1 MGKKAFSLV
10 ELLVVISIIAMLM
23 AILVPAVVGARRQA
37 NRVYCLN
44 NLRQLALAADS
55 YAQNNNDYYPI
66 AQYSWQENASTAY
79 AYCWDFTQIT
89 ENGQSRTVPGLLW
102 EGQTIEKVHQC
113 PSYKSSSNWLSDPYT
128 GYNYNTSFIGHG
140 QGESTTSVYTG
151 IIVTNPT
158 LPLFTI
164 VMPAKTTQ
172 VRKPIACALFGDGQY
187 AGGANKFMR
196 SPLPWDGDYNFS
208 GIRQSGTQGYRHN
221 KMTNVAWC
229 DGHVSSQRELY
240 TESINSAHIAIEN
253 YNKTT
258 NDRKIGFLSPD
269 NSAYDLE

>member
-10 ELLVVISIIAMLM
+10 ELLVVISIIALLTS
-23 AILVPAVVGARRQA
+23 ILTPSVVGARRQA

-44 NLRQLALAADS
+44 NLRQMALAADS

-66 AQYSWQENASTAY
+66 AQYSWQENASTTY
-79 AYCWDFTQIT
+79 AYCWDFTQIM
-89 ENGQSRTVPGLLW
+89 ENGQSRTAPGLLW
-102 EGQTIEKVHQC
+102 EGDTIEKVHQC
-113 PSYKSSSNWLSDPYT
+113 PSYKGADIWSGAAYT
-128 GYNYNTSFIGHG
+128 GYNYNTSYIGHG
-140 QGESTTSVYTG
+140 QGEIVTDAYTG
-151 IIVTNPT
+151 SVITNPT

-172 VRKPIACALFGDGQY
+172 VRKPVACALFGDGQY

-196 SPLPWDGDYNFS
+196 SPFYWDGDYDF
-208 GIRQSGTQGYRHN
+208 GIIRAAGTQGYRHN

-229 DGHVSSQRELY
+229 DGHATSQKELY
-240 TESINSAHIAIEN
+240 TDSPSKVRAKIET
-253 YNKTT
+253 YNATAT
-258 NDRKIGFLSPD
+258 DCKIGFLSPD

>member
-10 ELLVVISIIAMLM
+10 ELLVVISIIALLTS
-23 AILVPAVVGARRQA
+23 ILTPSVVGARRQA
-37 NRVYCLN
+37 NRVFCMN

-66 AQYSWQENASTAY
+66 AQYSWQENTSTTY

-102 EGQTIEKVHQC
+102 EGDTIEKVQQC

-172 VRKPIACALFGDGQY
+172 VRKPIA
-187 AGGANKFMR
+187 
-196 SPLPWDGDYNFS
+196 SPY
-208 GIRQSGTQGYRHN
+208 SGTVNMPGGR
-221 KMTNVAWC
+221 TNLCARRCPGMEIIISAVS
-229 DGHVSSQRELY
+229 DNPGHKGTGITR
-240 TESINSAHIAIEN
+240 
-253 YNKTT
+253 
-258 NDRKIGFLSPD
+258 
-269 NSAYDLE
+269 

>member
-10 ELLVVISIIAMLM
+10 ELLVVISIIALLTS
-23 AILVPAVVGARRQA
+23 ILTPSVVGARRQA

-66 AQYSWQENASTAY
+66 AQYSWQENASTTY

-89 ENGQSRTVPGLLW
+89 ENGQSKIVPGLLW
-102 EGQTIEKVHQC
+102 EGDTIEKVHQC

-140 QGESTTSVYTG
+140 QGESVTDAYTG
-151 IIVTNPT
+151 SVITNPT
-158 LPLFTI
+158 LPLFSI

-172 VRKPIACALFGDGQY
+172 VRKPHLCALFGDGQWS
-187 AGGANKFMR
+187 GGANKFMR
-196 SPLPWDGDYNFS
+196 SPFYWDGDYDFD
-208 GIRQSGTQGYRHN
+208 IRKAGTQGYRHN
-221 KMTNVAWC
+221 KMTNVVWC
-229 DGHVSSQRELY
+229 DGHAGSQKELY
-240 TESINSAHIAIEN
+240 TNSTNKVQTAIETF
-253 YNKTT
+253 NKTA
-258 NDRKIGFLSPD
+258 NGCKIGFLSSD

>member
-1 MGKKAFSLV
+1 MGRKAFSLV

-23 AILVPAVVGARRQA
+23 AILVPTVVGARRQA
-37 NRVYCLN
+37 NGVFCLN

-66 AQYSWQENASTAY
+66 AQYSWQENASTTY

-89 ENGQSRTVPGLLW
+89 ENGQTKIVPGLLW
-102 EGQTIEKVHQC
+102 EGDNFEKIQHC
-113 PSYKSSSNWLSDPYT
+113 PSFKGNDSITGSPYT

-140 QGESTTSVYTG
+140 QGESVTDTYTG
-151 IIVTNPT
+151 SVITNPT
-158 LPLFTI
+158 LPLFSI

-196 SPLPWDGDYNFS
+196 SPWYWDGDYDF
-208 GIRQSGTQGYRHN
+208 GIIRAAGTQGYRHN
-221 KMTNVAWC
+221 KMTNVVWC
-229 DGHVSSQRELY
+229 DGHATSQKELY
-240 TESINSAHIAIEN
+240 TDSPSKVRAKIET
-253 YNKTT
+253 YNVTAT
-258 NDRKIGFLSPD
+258 DCKIGFLSPD
-269 NSAYDLE
+269 NSAYGLE